1 MLVGPG
7 QDPLSPAPEHSST
20 PDYFAARASSSS
32 APAGVETGEDDDA
45 MIPTPRPSVIHDAT
59 KREASPAPA
68 LSTTIEPYTLLLP
81 RAPHLMTVEELS
93 TRLSGQAP
101 TLLPVV
107 MSLSRQLARAR
118 GQVASVERHRT
129 AEVDA
134 LLSLLR
140 DQAPSIAEATIE
152 RGPSAFA
159 RTLG

>member
-1 MLVGPG
+1 
-7 QDPLSPAPEHSST
+7 
-20 PDYFAARASSSS
+20 
-32 APAGVETGEDDDA
+32 

-68 LSTTIEPYTLLLP
+68 PSTTEPYTLSLP
-81 RAPHLMTVEELS
+81 RAPHLITVDELS
-93 TRLSGQAP
+93 ARLSGQAP
-101 TLLPVV
+101 TLVPVV

-118 GQVASVERHRT
+118 GQLADAERHRT

-152 RGPSAFA
+152 RGSSAPA
-159 RTLG
+159 LQT